1 YLFTP
6 KELRET
12 LHLSGFNDEQID
24 VMFQT
29 TNDIADRVRPIKLKK
44 KTRVPALP
52 SLPKFEVK
60 HEYKA
65 YYKTHPHIAY
75 YANSP
80 DPYEQ
85 FYYAQVE
92 KGLTDYL
99 QNHNIDLD
107 KYLSM
112 IDTEMEQV

>member
-29 TNDIADRVRPIKLKK
+29 TSDIADRVRPIKLKK